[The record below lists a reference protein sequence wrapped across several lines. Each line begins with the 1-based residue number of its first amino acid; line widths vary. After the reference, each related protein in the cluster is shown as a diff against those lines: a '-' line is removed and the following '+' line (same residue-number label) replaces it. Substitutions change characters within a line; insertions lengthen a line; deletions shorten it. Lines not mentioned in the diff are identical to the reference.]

1 MPCCGSSSRLSDTRA
16 PLSDFAG
23 ASWDILLSMDTI
35 ILVDKPKGITSARAV
50 ALVKKRIKVKIGH
63 TGTLDP
69 LATGLLIMLTGKRT
83 KQASSFL
90 HMDKSYVVRAILGM
104 TTTTYDVA
112 GDVVGKCDQ
121 PVTREQLETAL
132 EGFVGE
138 MQQVPPAFSAKKING
153 KKAYELARKGLDV
166 EIPASQVRVDSLR
179 LAHFDYPDFTLEC
192 DVSSGF
198 YVRSL
203 VHDVGQKL
211 GVGATVEEVR
221 RVRVG
226 AYTIDNAR
234 PLDDIL
240 DEMSSQLDGA
250 PVQQQAPISRPVS

>member
-1 MPCCGSSSRLSDTRA
+1 
-16 PLSDFAG
+16 
-23 ASWDILLSMDTI
+23 MDAI

-50 ALVKKRIKVKIGH
+50 ALVKKRIKVKVGH

-83 KQASSFL
+83 KQANSFL

-104 TTTTYDVA
+104 STTTYDVA
-112 GDVVGKCDQ
+112 GDVVSTCDR
-121 PVTREQLETAL
+121 PVTREELESAL
-132 EGFVGE
+132 EGFRGE
-138 MQQVPPAFSAKKING
+138 LLQVPPAFSAKKIGG
-153 KKAYELARKGLDV
+153 KKAYELARKGIDM
-166 EIPASQVRVDSLR
+166 EIPPSRVRVDSLC
-179 LAHFDYPDFTLEC
+179 LTHFDYPDFTLEC

-226 AYTIDNAR
+226 DYTVDNAR

-240 DEMSSQLDGA
+240 LEMSGRLDGT
-250 PVQQQAPISRPVS
+250 PVE

>member
-1 MPCCGSSSRLSDTRA
+1 MPCCGLSSRLSDRA
-16 PLSDFAG
+16 PLSDFVGIAW
-23 ASWDILLSMDTI
+23 AILLSMDTI

-90 HMDKSYVVRAILGM
+90 HMDKAYVVRAILGM

-112 GDVVGKCDQ
+112 GDVVSKCDR
-121 PVTREQLETAL
+121 PVTREELESAL
-132 EGFVGE
+132 EGFTGE
-138 MQQVPPAFSAKKING
+138 MQQVPPAFSAKKVGG
-153 KKAYELARKGLDV
+153 KKAYELARKGINV

-179 LAHFDYPDFTLEC
+179 LAHFDYPNFTLEC

-226 AYTIDNAR
+226 AYTIANAR

-240 DEMSSQLDGA
+240 DEMSSQLDSA
-250 PVQQQAPISRPVS
+250 PVQQQAPMSRPVS

>member
-1 MPCCGSSSRLSDTRA
+1 MPYCGSSSHLRDRPRLSD
-16 PLSDFAG
+16 FEG
-23 ASWDILLSMDTI
+23 AAWAILLSMDSI

-50 ALVKKRIKVKIGH
+50 ALVKKRIKVKVGH

-104 TTTTYDVA
+104 STTTYDVA
-112 GDVVGKCDQ
+112 GDVVSKSDR
-121 PVTREQLETAL
+121 PVTREELESAL
-132 EGFVGE
+132 EGFLGE
-138 MQQVPPAFSAKKING
+138 LQQVPPAFSAKKIGG
-153 KKAYELARKGLDV
+153 KKAYELARKGIDM

-179 LAHFDYPDFTLEC
+179 LTNFDYPNFTLEC

-221 RVRVG
+221 RLRVG
-226 AYTIDNAR
+226 DYTIDNAR

-240 DEMSSQLDGA
+240 LEMSSNLDGA
-250 PVQQQAPISRPVS
+250 PVQ